1 MENPRISVR
10 QEQGVT
16 VVELLD
22 KDIPKYDEQANNEI
36 AQSLFAAAQQT
47 TPVKMVVDF
56 GRVNYVGSAML
67 GTLIRLSKRIHE
79 TGGGLRLC
87 TIPPLLLEM
96 FIITKLDRVF
106 DIHPERQAA
115 ISSFVTQ

>member
-36 AQSLFAAAQQT
+36 AQALFAMAQPT
-47 TPVKMVVDF
+47 SPVKMVVDF
-56 GRVNYVGSAML
+56 GRVGYVGSAML

-79 TGGGLRLC
+79 AGGHLSLC
-87 TIPPLLLEM
+87 SMPPLLLEM

-106 DIHPERQAA
+106 EVHPERQAA
-115 ISSFVTQ
+115 ISSFAAG